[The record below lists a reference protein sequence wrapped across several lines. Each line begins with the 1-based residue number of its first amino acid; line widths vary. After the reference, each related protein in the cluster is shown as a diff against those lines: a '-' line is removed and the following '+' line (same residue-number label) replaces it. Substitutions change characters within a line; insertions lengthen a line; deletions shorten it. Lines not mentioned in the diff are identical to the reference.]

1 MKRILGILVMAVM
14 TYFFVVPITQAQDAG
29 VIHEV
34 GVFELKAYNADGD
47 MIWQEESHNNLA
59 DEGEQAFIDV
69 YLRAA
74 TGPVQ
79 FYYGLSDSS
88 TPCSIADTNTLT
100 TASAGEPSTNG
111 YARQLVERSNV
122 GWPTLALDAGDYQAT
137 SKTVT
142 FTASGG
148 SWGPVYC
155 AFVSTTLDN
164 TGKLVSYAPLSTGR
178 TLAAG
183 ESLQV
188 TYKVKL
194 Q

>member
-1 MKRILGILVMAVM
+1 MKRFITALLLVLTAF
-14 TYFFVVPITQAQDAG
+14 TGAFAQDTA
-29 VIHEV
+29 IREE
-34 GVFELKAYNADGD
+34 GVFELKYYDAEGKLQGVEYA
-47 MIWQEESHNNLA
+47 QNNLA
-59 DEGEQAFIDV
+59 DEGEQAFLDV

-79 FYYGLSDSS
+79 FYYGLSDSTS
-88 TPCSIADTNTLT
+88 TCSIVDTNTLT
-100 TASAGEPSTNG
+100 LASAGEPATNG
-111 YARQLVERSNV
+111 YARQLVERSAV

-137 SKTVT
+137 SSTET

-155 AFVSTTLDN
+155 AFVSTTIDN

>member
-1 MKRILGILVMAVM
+1 MKRFITGLLLIFTVMVGA
-14 TYFFVVPITQAQDAG
+14 TFAQDQG
-29 VIHEV
+29 IVKEEGI
-34 GVFELKAYNADGD
+34 FELKAYNANGD
-47 MIWQEESHNNLA
+47 LIWQEEAHNNLA
-59 DEGEQAFIDV
+59 DEGEQAFLDV
-69 YLRAA
+69 YLRNA

-79 FYYGLSDSS
+79 FYYGLVDSTS
-88 TPCSIADTNTLT
+88 TCSITDTNTLA
-100 TASAGEPSTNG
+100 TASALGEPSTNG

-155 AFVSTTLDN
+155 AIVGTTSDN
-164 TGKLVSYAPLSTGR
+164 TGKLISYATLSTGR

-188 TYKVKL
+188 TYKIKL

>member
-1 MKRILGILVMAVM
+1 MKRFIAVLIFAL
-14 TYFFVVPITQAQDAG
+14 TAVTGALAQDQGTTA
-29 VIHEV
+29 IREE
-34 GVFELKAYNADGD
+34 GVFELKYFDAQGKLKEIEYA
-47 MIWQEESHNNLA
+47 HNQLA
-59 DEGEQAFIDV
+59 DEGEQAFLDV

-74 TGPVQ
+74 TGPIQ
-79 FYYGLSDSS
+79 FYYGLSDST

-100 TASAGEPSTNG
+100 LASAGEPTTNG
-111 YARQLVERSNV
+111 YARQLVERSAV

-164 TGKLVSYAPLSTGR
+164 TGKLVSYAPLSTAR

-188 TYKVKL
+188 TYKIKL